1 MIVSCLVQMDEDDA
15 SRAVK
20 ALFKTSDIVKA
31 DGRGK
36 TRPIMNDLAR
46 RAPGTVNKG
55 ATA

>member
-1 MIVSCLVQMDEDDA
+1 MDEDDA